1 MIEVNN
7 LTTNQVDKE
16 FLKRVAKKA
25 LIGENKERLELSVV
39 LVGQSRIR
47 KLNKKYRKKNKVT
60 DILSFGDDLNEIVIC
75 LGEVEKNAK
84 KYNSTS
90 KKELAKVLIHGILH
104 LLGYDHEKGEAKKG
118 EESKLSSSTELLQ
131 EAKVKKKAEP
141 SSPPFAAAR
150 EMKEKEDYYLRKIYG
165 QE

>member
-118 EESKLSSSTELLQ
+118 EERSSAT
-131 EAKVKKKAEP
+131 
-141 SSPPFAAAR
+141 PFAAAR